1 MNVRHSHLI
10 IAAFGLLCLLL
21 LHVSGQYPKPRP
33 SDQPPRPVTPPQDP
47 SMPRPEQ
54 LPTDPNTMPAPTPTP
69 TATPTPTPSPPPIGC
84 STCAVPLFDL
94 GPKDT
99 KFQVALAEAQ
109 KSKNARAIF
118 SITHSFDAISTI
130 TAEFKDAEE
139 APEGT
144 RYVVWAKSSDN
155 EFIPLGEFKDP
166 PSKVTFKRKLNLNR
180 SGFFITLESS
190 DKKINF
196 DSGFGQP
203 SNQVVGVAVK
213 PGN

>member
-1 MNVRHSHLI
+1 MNVRNSHLM
-10 IAAFGLLCLLL
+10 IAALGLLCLLL
-21 LHVSGQYPKPRP
+21 LHVSGQDPKPRP

-47 SMPRPEQ
+47 SMPRRDP
-54 LPTDPNTMPAPTPTP
+54 LLTDPLTRSTPTPTP
-69 TATPTPTPSPPPIGC
+69 TPTPASTPPPIGC
-84 STCAVPLFDL
+84 STCVTAPLFDL
-94 GPKDT
+94 SPTAGR
-99 KFQVALAEAQ
+99 FEVALKKWQTSED
-109 KSKNARAIF
+109 ARAIF
-118 SITHSFDAISTI
+118 SVRQSSDGTSTI
-130 TAEFKDAEE
+130 TAEFKGAAE

-144 RYVVWAKSSDN
+144 KYVVWAKSPDN

-166 PSKVTFKRKLNLNR
+166 PSKVTFKRKLNLSR

-203 SNQVVGVAVK
+203 SDQVVGVAVK